1 MFNAGFGCRVRDQT
15 LGFGRAGRHYHWLI
29 SPAPGRIKIFLYE
42 NFIMHIMCLLFM
54 NSFQISSLP
63 ISPLASHPE
72 SPQTSWDLISKL
84 DECLHW
90 GQCVAGW
97 RAIYWWLLGALCM
110 LPCIHLSFIPPQLD
124 VELCQS
130 LPPPPSLLEVGL
142 AWSCTSLVHA
152 GSYSHSKFRCSAPL
166 LCLDDTGSLQLSTQ
180 SSSYRLSTPSSAKI
194 PEPWGRGDVI

>member
-130 LPPPPSLLEVGL
+130 LPPPPIPVGS
-142 AWSCTSLVHA
+142 WSGLILYKSCACRELQ
-152 GSYSHSKFRCSAPL
+152 PL
-166 LCLDDTGSLQLSTQ
+166 
-180 SSSYRLSTPSSAKI
+180 
-194 PEPWGRGDVI
+194 